1 MDYDK
6 INIKKPGSI
15 YVVDTIGYDK
25 KFINLIKEKS
35 LNEIIY
41 IVTIGKTQKSKYCM
55 RQNIEKYATVF
66 DLTAFL
72 DRKYYLGFIK
82 YLMNTRNIKQI
93 SISKSIDEKEIL
105 KNNISDIDE
114 IDYNTSN
121 FKYSLEIIKYKIMHT
136 IVFRAIRKLIKKKK

>member
-1 MDYDK
+1 
-6 INIKKPGSI
+6 
-15 YVVDTIGYDK
+15 
-25 KFINLIKEKS
+25 
-35 LNEIIY
+35 
-41 IVTIGKTQKSKYCM
+41 M